1 MEQQAVKFFVRED
14 SIVRKI
20 WGKADTVL
28 FIFAGASAE
37 FALNK
42 SVDWLYFTGKIPAD
56 PIGRLFS
63 TVSYARNIIFSD
75 IHQALHT
82 IDRMNSIHGAVE
94 KSRGGK
100 IPPHAFRDV
109 LFMLIHYSIAS
120 FELLEHPLSTEEKE
134 EVVNVFTRVGRRME
148 IEDLP
153 SDYESWQKMYADH
166 LSNNL
171 ERSKYTDDLY
181 VQYKKHLG
189 VFRYYILLNVQWMI
203 ASAKVKSLLRLK
215 RMAFFSSVISFYKLC
230 KTIKIDGFL
239 KNMLLPDAYRSE
251 IRNLDIYP
259 G

>member
-1 MEQQAVKFFVRED
+1 MKYFVSED

-42 SVDWLYFTGKIPAD
+42 SVDWLYFTGKIPSD

-63 TVSYARNIIFSD
+63 TVRFARNIIFSD
-75 IHQALHT
+75 MQQALHT
-82 IDRMNSIHGAVE
+82 IDRMNSIHGSVE
-94 KSRGGK
+94 KARKEK
-100 IPPHAFRDV
+100 IPAHAFRDV

-120 FELLEHPLSTEEKE
+120 FELLERKLSMEEKE

-153 SDYESWQKMYADH
+153 GDYESWRQMYADH
-166 LSNNL
+166 LANNL
-171 ERSKYTDDLY
+171 ERSPYTDDLY

-215 RMAFFSSVISFYKLC
+215 RMAFFSSVVSMYKVG
-230 KTIKIDGFL
+230 KTFKIDGFL
-239 KNMLLPDAYRSE
+239 RNLLLPDAYRAE
-251 IRNLDIYP
+251 VKELDILP

>member
-1 MEQQAVKFFVRED
+1 MKYFVSEK

-28 FIFAGASAE
+28 FVFAGASAE

-63 TVSYARNIIFSD
+63 TVSFARNIIFSD
-75 IHQALHT
+75 MQQALQT

-94 KSRGGK
+94 KARGAK
-100 IPPHAFRDV
+100 IPAHAFRDV

-120 FELLEHPLSTEEKE
+120 FELLERKLSDEEKE

-153 SDYESWQKMYADH
+153 IDYNSWQQMYSSH
-166 LSNNL
+166 LANNL
-171 ERSKYTDDLY
+171 ERSQYTDDLY
-181 VQYKKHLG
+181 LQYKKHLG
-189 VFRYYILLNVQWMI
+189 VFRYYILMNVQWMI

-215 RMAFFSSVISFYKLC
+215 RMIFFSSAISIYKVS
-230 KTIKIDGFL
+230 KTIKLDGL
-239 KNMLLPDAYRSE
+239 LRDMLLPNAYRSE
-251 IRNLDIYP
+251 IQKLNVSAR
-259 G
+259 